1 MRLEVVRAAVIVIA
15 SGVGVGTATIAP
27 VRATAQEVPQ
37 SREAPTFTLAGQI
50 VDAVNERPIIAA
62 VIKVPDLRRFVF
74 SDVRGR
80 FLFPDFP
87 EGTWDIVVAQLGY
100 HTLEGSVTVAEGN
113 GLHFRLEPDPV
124 ALEEITAGGLTYKT
138 RLARRRNRSLAPS
151 YVLEGEALLTSAKD
165 NVWDL
170 VGWQHG
176 FHFEGYNDFGCPMAT
191 IYGVRARVGLYI
203 DDRAVRI
210 GIFEEFRPQDFAL
223 VEVYSYGGAIRAY
236 TQQYLD
242 RMTRERRV
250 AVSLNSIP
258 GLCPPETRII
268 RRRGRLVKVPIGPGG
283 QW

>member
-1 MRLEVVRAAVIVIA
+1 VVVLACGL
-15 SGVGVGTATIAP
+15 GVGAVAIAP
-27 VRATAQEVPQ
+27 VRATAQEAPQ

-50 VDAVNERPIIAA
+50 VDAVNERPVIAA

-80 FLFPDFP
+80 FFFSDFP

-100 HTLEGSVTVAEGN
+100 HTLEGSVTVTEGN
-113 GLHFRLEPDPV
+113 GLHLRLEPDPV

-138 RLARRRNRSLAPS
+138 RLKRRRNRALARS
-151 YVLEGEALLTSAKD
+151 YALEGEALLTSRKD
-165 NVWDL
+165 NVWDM

-191 IYGVRARVGLYI
+191 IYGIRGTVGLYI
-203 DDRAVRI
+203 NDRAVRL

-223 VEVYSYGGAIRAY
+223 VEVYSYGGTMRAY
-236 TQQYLD
+236 TQEYLD

-258 GLCPPETRII
+258 GLCPRETRVI
-268 RRRGRLVKVPIGPGG
+268 RRRGRLVEVPIGPGG

>member
-1 MRLEVVRAAVIVIA
+1 MRFRKALGSVVLAVALGGPGTSAPPHAA
-15 SGVGVGTATIAP
+15 
-27 VRATAQEVPQ
+27 AQ
-37 SREAPTFTLAGQI
+37 EAPTFTLAGQI

-80 FLFPDFP
+80 FHFPDFP

-100 HTLEGSVTVAEGN
+100 HTLEGSVTVTEGN

-138 RLARRRNRSLAPS
+138 RLARRRNGSLAPS

-191 IYGVRARVGLYI
+191 IYGVPARVGLYI
-203 DDRAVRI
+203 NDRAVRF